1 MNESTIQDT
10 IRRVLEKAS
19 LKDTF
24 PIEKRKEMMSRL
36 MTTTL
41 VIAWLPIF
49 ALIYGSFYKFVFQP
63 LKDTENADII
73 LVSVIVVSTVS
84 TMALAWKA
92 WKALQLKLFA
102 VFEGNEQ
109 KNVS

>member
-1 MNESTIQDT
+1 MNNSTIQDT
-10 IRRVLEKAS
+10 VRKVLEKAS

-24 PIEKRKEMMSRL
+24 PIEKRKQIMSRL

-49 ALIYGSFYKFVFQP
+49 AMIYGAFYKFIFQP

-73 LVSVIVVSTVS
+73 LVSVIVISSVS
-84 TMALAWKA
+84 TMLVARKA
-92 WKALQLKLFA
+92 WKTLQHKLFA

-109 KNVS
+109 KNVR

>member
-1 MNESTIQDT
+1 MNNNLQEKV
-10 IRRVLEKAS
+10 RKALEKAS

-24 PIEKRKEMMSRL
+24 PIEKRKEIMSRL

-49 ALIYGSFYKFVFQP
+49 TVIYGVFYKFIFQP
-63 LKDTENADII
+63 LKDTENADLI
-73 LVSVIVVSTVS
+73 LIAVVIVSSVGS
-84 TMALAWKA
+84 MIAFRKLWKT
-92 WKALQLKLFA
+92 LQQKIFT

-109 KNVS
+109 KNIR